1 MILPGGWPAVDFDRL
16 EDSIEEQ
23 RHHSLGWLLR
33 VHFFLVSIPKQ
44 NSYCRFVRH
53 WIELSVCCFYSA
65 PNDNHKSF
73 PSIIPLILFLKRVV
87 YLSNTYELLFFSKIK
102 GGVQSGGPQPNVIIP
117 SAAFGGSIISF
128 VLCPSELVKVS
139 ELESYLL
146 HSIFPYKQLLPILCL
161 WHWASQCRMQVQ
173 GTDSLVPKSVR
184 YTSPLDCA
192 LRTVKQEG
200 VSKSLTYCIL
210 KHMYHLE
217 LMD

>member
-1 MILPGGWPAVDFDRL
+1 MTSRWLWQVRGLYRGATPSFLGMAF
-16 EDSIEEQ
+16 ES
-23 RHHSLGWLLR
+23 SLLFGIYSQTKQLLQ
-33 VHFFLVSIPKQ
+33 VCTICLLF
-44 NSYCRFVRH
+44 
-53 WIELSVCCFYSA
+53 ELSVCCFYSA
-65 PNDNHKSF
+65 LNDNHKSF